1 MKKIALLFPGQ
12 GSQYIGMGKKLN
24 DNFKCAKEVY
34 EEANDAI
41 GFDLRGLCFEGD
53 MEELTKTEN
62 TQPAIMT
69 ASVAAFRV
77 YQEEIGV
84 EPLFMAGH
92 SLGELS
98 ALTCS
103 GAINFSNAIKLVRQ
117 RGRFMQEAVP
127 VGIGGMSAIS
137 GADTVDIEDECKK
150 VSEDGNIVV
159 ISNYNSPDQIVISG
173 NKAAVE
179 GAGEKLKERG
189 AKVIPLKVS
198 APFHSP
204 LMKPAAD
211 KFGEELM
218 KYSYN
223 DPRFPVISNVTAL
236 PYDGAHS
243 IRENLTMQITS
254 PVQWIRSMKY
264 LESCGVE
271 MLIELG
277 PKKVLKNLAAKIIP
291 GRDAYSYDYDQDVN
305 NIKSLLL

>member
-24 DNFKCAKEVY
+24 DNFECAKKAY
-34 EEANDAI
+34 EEANDTI
-41 GFDLRGLCFEGD
+41 GFDLRSLCFEGD

-62 TQPAIMT
+62 TQPAILT

-84 EPLFMAGH
+84 EPAFMAGH

-103 GAINFSNAIKLVRQ
+103 GAIRFSDAIKLVRQ

-137 GADTVDIEDECKK
+137 GVDTADIEDECKK
-150 VSEDGNIVV
+150 VSRDGSIVV
-159 ISNYNSPDQIVISG
+159 VSNYNSHDQIVISG
-173 NKAAVE
+173 HKAAVE
-179 GAGEKLKERG
+179 SVGEALKEKG

-211 KFGEELM
+211 RFENELK
-218 KYSYN
+218 KYCY
-223 DPRFPVISNVTAL
+223 DGPRYPVISNVTAL
-236 PYDGAHS
+236 PYECAES
-243 IRENLTMQITS
+243 VQINLTKQITS
-254 PVQWIRSMKY
+254 PVQWIRSMQY
-264 LESCGVE
+264 LESAGVE
-271 MLIELG
+271 MFIELG
-277 PKKVLKNLAAKIIP
+277 PKKVLKNLAAKIVHVK
-291 GRDAYSYDYDQDVN
+291 DVFSYDYDQDVN
-305 NIKSLLL
+305 SIKSLL